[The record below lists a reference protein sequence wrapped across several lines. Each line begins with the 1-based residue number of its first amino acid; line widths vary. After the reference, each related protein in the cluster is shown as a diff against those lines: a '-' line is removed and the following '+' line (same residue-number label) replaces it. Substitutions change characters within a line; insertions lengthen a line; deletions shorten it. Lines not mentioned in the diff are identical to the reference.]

1 MMKRRMRMKIN
12 KDKKNQVKE
21 IEVLLT
27 FLKLTKE
34 GRYATIEESS
44 LPYSR
49 IEEQPE
55 GFCEDQYIYGM
66 I

>member
-1 MMKRRMRMKIN
+1 MRMKIN
-12 KDKKNQVKE
+12 KVEKNKVEGKE

-55 GFCEDQYIYGM
+55 VYCEDQYIYGM